1 MSHLPTSDDSYRDEH
16 DQGCRRRRRR
26 RTRRSRGRDGTPGSP
41 GHLGQAPGGGWGGK
55 SILSANQRPSLKL
68 LTSLPIAA
76 FILTIVQIAA
86 LGLAIFL
93 LVCCVGE
100 GCLLH
105 DVISRRRSEYTAL
118 YSVHCTVLSTLYCTQ
133 YSHKTM
139 LSLNCKTIK
148 VI

>member
-1 MSHLPTSDDSYRDEH
+1 MSHLPTSDNSYRDEH

-26 RTRRSRGRDGTPGSP
+26 RTRRSRGRDGTPGPP

-68 LTSLPIAA
+68 LPVAV

-133 YSHKTM
+133 YTVLYS
-139 LSLNCKTIK
+139 
-148 VI
+148 V